1 MNVLSKEQS
10 SNNKDNPSFD
20 LRSSQKFRLSKTFS
34 IQCVR
39 TIYLIGLDIFSLGC
53 SRYISEILGSP
64 WNPTW
69 SFRQNFDII
78 FLIIAVYLSFFWV
91 NGLYKSG
98 NDRRNYPNIL
108 KSVSLSSL
116 ILLLVA
122 FLYLPDELV
131 SRSTFMVFWFSSFL
145 LVSLGRYLSN
155 LIIHKINAWGYLLH
169 PIFIITDQRH
179 SNKIISLVKSCPHYK
194 LHGWDNIQSLSPD
207 CIEETIHRLKI
218 LRVSE
223 LYIHTDSL
231 QDPMYI
237 YWKLQH
243 AGITI
248 YLLPEDLSPVFREV
262 ELSYINNIPCFK
274 LNVPSI
280 TGINFWLKRLLDFCF
295 AIIFLIVLSPLY
307 LILSILIFLDN
318 PGTIFYRQLRI
329 GLHGKPF
336 QVWKFR
342 TMVTNAEA
350 LQQALESQ
358 NENQDGIL
366 FKIKDDPRITRLGK
380 FLRRYSFD
388 ELPQILNILFGEM
401 SFIGPRPLPIRD
413 VEKFEAHHHVR
424 HEVLPGI
431 TGLWQVSGRSNILN
445 FDDVLRLDVE
455 YIERWSIWLDLKIL
469 LKTIL
474 VIFSKSGAY

>member
-1 MNVLSKEQS
+1 MQNI
-10 SNNKDNPSFD
+10 SNPKQIISQDELRFD
-20 LRSSQKFRLSKTFS
+20 IRSSRRLRLNKSFF
-34 IQCVR
+34 IQFVR
-39 TIYLIGLDIFSLGC
+39 SLYLMGLDTLALISA
-53 SRYISEILGSP
+53 RYISEALSST

-69 SFRQNFDII
+69 SFRHNSDII
-78 FLIIAVYLSFFWV
+78 LLIIAVHLSFFWI

-98 NDRRNYPNIL
+98 NNRRNYPNIL

-122 FLYLPDELV
+122 FLYLPNELI
-131 SRSTFMVFWFSSFL
+131 SRSTFISFWFSSFL

-155 LIIHKINAWGYLLH
+155 LTIYKINAWGYLLH

-194 LHGWDNIQSLSPD
+194 LHGWDDIQSLSPD

-280 TGINFWLKRLLDFCF
+280 TGINFWLKRWLDFCF